1 MEGWKTDEK
10 HLDVL
15 RSNLRSL
22 SNLGGSKNWAMDTIS
37 WGPAMQW
44 ASSFKSSKSSPRTA
58 GSFYPC
64 LWSESPVD
72 SGKHLIIFIYIYIYL
87 LGLIRSQVSTCFN
100 HPKLVQEFAAPLY
113 LLPPFDDKNCRS
125 QICHG
130 SGSSGSSGSAPGLP
144 GLGQQLRRG
153 GDKASR
159 GLRLRQ
165 DLRDGRQNHDLPNVF
180 PRNWEWTGESVD
192 LIWFNWFD

>member
-1 MEGWKTDEK
+1 MRSTSMYCVAIWDHCQTLVVPKIGRWTPYPGGLLCNE
-10 HLDVL
+10 L
-15 RSNLRSL
+15 RVSRV
-22 SNLGGSKNWAMDTIS
+22 
-37 WGPAMQW
+37 
-44 ASSFKSSKSSPRTA
+44 PRVRQ
-58 GSFYPC
+58 GLQDHSI
-64 LWSESPVD
+64 PVYD
-72 SGKHLIIFIYIYIYL
+72 PNHQLIVVNILLYLYIYIYL

-100 HPKLVQEFAAPLY
+100 HPKLVQDFAAPLY